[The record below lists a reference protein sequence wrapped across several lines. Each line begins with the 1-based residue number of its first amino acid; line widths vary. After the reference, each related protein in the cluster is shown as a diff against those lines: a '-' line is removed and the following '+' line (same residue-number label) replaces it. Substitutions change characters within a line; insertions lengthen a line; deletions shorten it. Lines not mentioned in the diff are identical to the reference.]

1 MMKCALLILFW
12 FLPWIARSA
21 ETENAS
27 PDTAAVRVEP
37 SSGSIE
43 AGTVLTLTFPTSMIE
58 SANIDVP
65 NQPLPFTS
73 QPELEGEF
81 LWKSPTEGAFTV
93 KRVKAGATYHLSLA
107 PELTDLARQ
116 PVPAKDWS
124 AEFTTAEF
132 SVTTD
137 FEVRHELSSQPQL
150 PLESTY
156 AVRLTDVVEHT
167 YFQDR
172 DSRQRFPVDVIQGLD
187 DSPEGREF
195 RVTPREPLPVG
206 RTYDLIVDG
215 LVDAGSHEP
224 LSYPRVF
231 PAGTTAPLKIE
242 WVGAF
247 NHALEEPMIQI
258 KFNDEFD
265 PAQVTPDKIRIEP
278 AVEHLKLLADGQ
290 IVTARGDFDLAQH
303 YVVTVLPDLK
313 GQRGYDLP
321 VPSKWGA
328 TFHPKDPCLIFPS
341 SQLFMRA
348 LKELHFSFLQVN
360 TGPVEWK
367 LARIP
372 LEKLGAVNARLLEFE
387 QEQINP
393 LTGKSVVDPRTG
405 FAVMRPT
412 DLLVQSFGLPVVS
425 QGTLD
430 ASNGEEEALREI
442 RCESNNSQPFSGP
455 YLLEASTTPDG
466 GRIVGNRSIILVSNY
481 IVSQKRSPDSVIVRI
496 AAMADAQ
503 PVAGVAVRAVT
514 AENIELQRAITDQ
527 NGMATFS
534 RAELFPGKPPRAALL
549 IADTVDGPVVR
560 TLDANAGYTSG
571 SEVNAA
577 PQTRRGAII
586 TDRNLY
592 RPGQTVKIKGIIRD
606 ANDTKLTIPASSAV
620 SWQVAEGDEKRI
632 LKEGTTA
639 LSSDGTWEASW
650 EVPQNARTGHYQI
663 RCKIGKDVY
672 AGAADVDIEEY
683 RVPLFSVLAEAANEV
698 GPVAHLRIS
707 SAYFHGA
714 PNAGAHVHWKATW
727 TASAEIREESFKC
740 YNSYAEVGSRLDP
753 DNVPTKTL
761 EGDTQLDEHG
771 QALLQCEAPFQNNL
785 AVGLCDILWRAEVTS
800 VDGQTLVGGASALLS
815 SAPTRLAVQATAD
828 ASSAKAVQVQIK
840 AFNLDNQ
847 PVTDIALQSDL
858 FFVVTKTV
866 KEQVAPFVYRY
877 RNTDRF
883 TKIASQ
889 ELKGSGTIRFDVPQT
904 GRYVVA
910 VSAPGVRTPLVSDET
925 TITGEE
931 PAELPVEN
939 ETSFQIEHRA
949 EPFVPGETAVLTTKA
964 PFPGMAWVSIET
976 DKILDTLLVPIP
988 GNAGR
993 IEIPIKD
1000 AYAPNAFVSIYLTR
1014 PGGENGLPLER
1025 FAYTQIVVHRPD
1037 WNLKIEP
1044 HLPASTAQPGE
1055 LIHGQLHVT
1064 SEGKPAPD
1072 ADLAVFVVDDAVLQL
1087 GGWELPDL
1095 VASFYYERT
1104 FGIKSYESL
1113 DSLQEAIPRQSL
1125 THKGFVIGDGGEDKI
1140 GSVVN
1145 ARKEFQTLAFWA
1157 GALKTDQD
1165 GNASFEF
1172 TAPDNLTTYR
1182 LVALGDTKESRF
1194 GADAGTTLKVFK
1206 PVLVQ
1211 AALPRFLRDGDEIEL
1226 RAVVHQSFANSDQLY
1241 VRCSTDANCTLS
1253 GTPDLTATV
1262 GRDVPAVFRFKARV
1276 TDHERRPTKIRFEVT
1291 ALTDVKMTDSIEVT
1305 LPVDA
1310 PTVTRVESVAG
1321 SLSSAQLDVQTLLPQ
1336 AWKHGRGTMDVTVS
1350 TSPWLPEMAGLPSLL
1365 EYPHGCFEQISSR
1378 LLGYA
1383 LLGNL
1388 LAYLPDSGS
1397 RDREYRAV
1405 IGRGLQQIDES
1416 VLENGM
1422 LPYWPG
1428 DTVGN
1433 AFVTAQS
1440 LWAVDEAADAGL
1452 VVQEDLATKLRGAL
1466 TKIVQGQ
1473 FSASRFE
1480 QVFALFAL
1488 SHSARAQDFSGA
1500 AEELYLR
1507 RNETGDEGRALL
1519 ALALH
1524 RLAIMPQQQDQ
1535 LLREIDSPVK
1545 PRAFNALTF
1554 TSTTRAEAICT
1565 FALATIAPKSWTPEK
1580 QKRVRDRLNT
1590 LMSASAS
1597 LSTQENL
1604 WLLLAFKSI
1613 LGTEESAP
1621 LEISDAQAL
1630 LSKNG
1635 RSAAWLNC
1643 SLPDV
1648 ALTASLPQ
1656 QNLSYLLRAKY
1667 ASESPQTERVDRGM
1681 QIERVV
1687 HDLTDAKR
1695 TGNAETPFKL
1705 GDQILITYRVNTQ
1718 KTQNYVALEDLLPA
1732 GLETVNPALAMIAKF
1747 FEIPSENTSDRTL
1760 ILSHSELRDRS
1771 TLLYFNE
1778 LLAGPGQYSVL
1789 ARATAAGAFRWPATQ
1804 ISPMYDSRFS
1814 GLTPSSV
1821 CVVSGE

>member
-1 MMKCALLILFW
+1 MKCALLILFC
-12 FLPWIARSA
+12 FLPWIGLST
-21 ETENAS
+21 ETENAN
-27 PDTAAVRVEP
+27 PDAGGVHVEP

-43 AGTVLTLTFPTSMIE
+43 PGTVLTFTFPTSMIE
-58 SANIDVP
+58 SANVDVP
-65 NQPLPFTS
+65 NQPWPFLS
-73 QPELEGEF
+73 RPELEGEF
-81 LWKSPTEGAFTV
+81 LWKSPTEGEFKV
-93 KRVKAGATYHLSLA
+93 KRVKAGATYHFGLA
-107 PELTDLARQ
+107 PELIDLAHQ

-124 AEFTTAEF
+124 AEYTAPPF

-137 FEVRHELSSQPQL
+137 FESRHELSSQPQL

-156 AVRLTDVVEHT
+156 DVRLTEVVEHT

-172 DSRQRFPVDVIQGLD
+172 DSRQRFPVNVIQGLE
-187 DSPEGREF
+187 DSAQAREF
-195 RVTPREPLPVG
+195 RVTPREPLPVA

-215 LVDAGSHEP
+215 LVEVGSHEP

-247 NHALEEPMIQI
+247 NRALEEPMIQI

-265 PAQVTPDKIRIEP
+265 PVRVTPDNIRIEP
-278 AVEHLKLLADGQ
+278 AIENLKLLADGQ
-290 IVTARGDFDLAQH
+290 IVTVRGDFDLTQH

-313 GQRGYDLP
+313 GQRGYALLAQ
-321 VPSKWGA
+321 SKWGA

-372 LEKLGAVNARLLEFE
+372 LEKLGAVGARLSEFE

-393 LTGKSVVDPRTG
+393 LTGKSMVDPRTG
-405 FAVMRPT
+405 FALMRPT

-425 QGTLD
+425 RGTLD
-430 ASNGEEEALREI
+430 ASNGEEETMRDI
-442 RCESNNSQPFSGP
+442 RCESSDGQPFSGP
-455 YLLEASTTPDG
+455 YLLEASTTPAG
-466 GRIVGNRSIILVSNY
+466 GRMVGNRSIILVSNY
-481 IVSQKRSPDSVIVRI
+481 IVSQKHSPDSVIVRI
-496 AAMADAQ
+496 AGMADAQ
-503 PVAGVAVRAVT
+503 PVTGVAVRAVT
-514 AENIELQRAITDQ
+514 AENIELQRATTDQ
-527 NGMATFS
+527 NGLATLS
-534 RAELFPGKPPRAALL
+534 RTELFPGKQPPATLL
-549 IADTVDGPVVR
+549 IVDTVDGPVVR
-560 TLDANAGYTSG
+560 TLDVNAGYPSG
-571 SEVNAA
+571 SEIIAV
-577 PQTRRGAII
+577 PQNRRAAII

-592 RPGQTVKIKGIIRD
+592 RQGQAVKIKGIVRD
-606 ANDTKLTIPASSAV
+606 ASGTNLAIPESSEV
-620 SWQVAEGDEKRI
+620 SWQVAAGDENRI
-632 LKEGTTA
+632 VKEGTAT
-639 LSSDGTWEASW
+639 LSPLGAWETSW

-663 RCKIGKDVY
+663 RCKIGKDAY
-672 AGAADVDIEEY
+672 AGRADVDIEEY
-683 RVPLFSVLAEAANEV
+683 RVPLFSVIAEAANEA

-727 TASAEIREESFKC
+727 TATAETREESFKC
-740 YNSYAEVGSRLDP
+740 YNSYAEVGPRLDP
-753 DNVPTKTL
+753 DNVPTKTI

-771 QALLQCEAPFQNNL
+771 QALLQCEAPFENNL
-785 AVGLCDILWRAEVTS
+785 AVGLCDISWRAEVTS
-800 VDGQTLVGGASALLS
+800 VDGQTLVGGASASLS
-815 SAPTRLAVQATAD
+815 SAAVRLAVQATED
-828 ASSAKAVQVQIK
+828 ASSAKTVQAQIK
-840 AFNLDNQ
+840 AFNLENQ
-847 PVTDIALQSDL
+847 PVADLAWRSDL

-877 RNTDRF
+877 RNTDQF
-883 TKIASQ
+883 TKVASQ
-889 ELKGSGTIRFDVPQT
+889 ELKGSATIHFDAPQT

-910 VSAPGVRTPLVSDET
+910 VSAPGDRTPLVSDET

-939 ETSFQIEHRA
+939 ETSFQIEQRA

-964 PFPGMAWVSIET
+964 PFPGIAWVSIET
-976 DKILDTLLVPIP
+976 DKVLDTLLVPVP

-1000 AYAPNAFVSIYLTR
+1000 TYAPNAFVSIYLTR
-1014 PGGENGLPLER
+1014 PGGERGLPLER
-1025 FAYTQIVVHRPD
+1025 FAYTKIVVHRPD

-1044 HLPASTAQPGE
+1044 HLPALTTQPGE

-1064 SEGKPAPD
+1064 SEGKPVPD

-1095 VASFYYERT
+1095 VGSFYYERA
-1104 FGIKSYESL
+1104 FGIKSYQSL

-1125 THKGFVIGDGGEDKI
+1125 THKGFVIGDGGEEKI
-1140 GSVVN
+1140 GSVLNV
-1145 ARKEFQTLAFWA
+1145 RKEFQTLAFWG
-1157 GALKTDQD
+1157 GALKTDQN
-1165 GNASFEF
+1165 GNAFFDF
-1172 TAPDNLTTYR
+1172 TAPDNLTTFR
-1182 LVALGDTKESRF
+1182 LVAVGDTKDSRL

-1226 RAVVHQSFANSDQLY
+1226 RAVVHQNFANSEQLH
-1241 VRCSTDANCTLS
+1241 VHCLTDESCTLS
-1253 GTPDLTATV
+1253 GTADLTATV
-1262 GRDVPAVFRFKARV
+1262 GREVPAAFRFKAKV
-1276 TDHERRPTKIRFEVT
+1276 TDHERKPTKIRFDVT
-1291 ALTDVKMTDSIEVT
+1291 AQTDAKMTDSVEVT
-1305 LPVDA
+1305 LPVDP

-1321 SLSSAQLDVQTLLPQ
+1321 SLASTQLDVQTLLPE
-1336 AWKHGRGTMDVTVS
+1336 AWKHGRGTMDVIVS
-1350 TSPWLPEMAGLPSLL
+1350 TSSWLPEMAGLPTLL

-1383 LLGNL
+1383 MLGNL
-1388 LAYLPDSGS
+1388 LAYLPDSAS
-1397 RDREYRAV
+1397 RDQEYRAV
-1405 IGRGLQQIDES
+1405 IGHGLQQIDES
-1416 VLENGM
+1416 ILENGM

-1440 LWAVDEAADAGL
+1440 LWAVDE
-1452 VVQEDLATKLRGAL
+1452 VIETDLALPDGLANKLQGAL

-1473 FSASRFE
+1473 IPASRFE

-1488 SHSARAQDFSGA
+1488 SHSLTAQDFAGS
-1500 AEELYLR
+1500 AEELYLH
-1507 RNETGDEGRALL
+1507 RNETGEEGRALL

-1524 RLAIMPQQQDQ
+1524 RLAIMPKEQDQ
-1535 LLREIDSPVK
+1535 LLREIDAPVQ
-1545 PRAFNALTF
+1545 PRAFDASTF
-1554 TSTTRAEAICT
+1554 TSATRAEAIGT
-1565 FALATIAPKSWTPEK
+1565 FAFATIAPKIWTPEK
-1580 QKRVRDRLNT
+1580 QKDVRDRLNI
-1590 LMSASAS
+1590 LMSSSAS

-1604 WLLLAFKSI
+1604 WLLLAFKSM

-1621 LEISDAQAL
+1621 LDISDALAL

-1643 SLPDV
+1643 SLPD
-1648 ALTASLPQ
+1648 APLTARLPQ
-1656 QNLSYLLRAKY
+1656 QNLTYLLRAKY
-1667 ASESPQTERVDRGM
+1667 ASESPQTERVDRGL

-1695 TGNAETPFKL
+1695 TGNAEAPFKL

-1747 FEIPSENTSDRTL
+1747 FDIPPGNTNDRTL
-1760 ILSHSELRDRS
+1760 LLSHSELRDRS

-1814 GLTPSSV
+1814 GLSPSSV
-1821 CVVSGE
+1821 CVVSAE